1 MRYPILLL
9 SIFLTIAKAAPL
21 PTPPDIWKDYDPDQG
36 DFKEEIVRQ
45 ETKTE
50 SFQRNPTSVPM

>member
-36 DFKEEIVRQ
+36 DFKEEIVR
-45 ETKTE
+45 
-50 SFQRNPTSVPM
+50 